1 MNLFKKVMKVIL
13 IVDILVLNLFTPVIV
28 SAEEGSL
35 GDIRNDTIT
44 LGSLENEGD
53 VQVTKK
59 VTKIDNKGEYRISF
73 EVKGKP
79 YTTSNQYNVDSYTV
93 FVLDASYS
101 MLGSKWNKAKEAAIN
116 FSETL
121 VNSSKNNYLAL
132 VTFNGS
138 GMQKRDFKNE
148 KFLNSD
154 FGDINFYTNY
164 NQGLLKAL
172 DYIKSINRE
181 DAIYNIVFISD
192 GEPNGEDYKDTL
204 KQLKD
209 KNVNIY
215 SLAYD
220 LKESSYA
227 YNVLK
232 DISTNDMVYEVTKDN
247 ISENLSNIATEI
259 IKKSAGTNAIIEDKI
274 GSNFIFKS
282 GSVDI
287 NNQDVSYE
295 IGEITEEGVTFD
307 FIVKI
312 DDDIDTGW
320 YPTNEGFKLT
330 YTDIFG
336 DEKVLETPDSADI
349 YWISDKVKYNIN
361 YYNDNELLETI
372 EKQEKKDTTISLND
386 EEVNLYKQDGYILKE
401 VNPQKLTVTLDGENN
416 IDVIYTKI
424 NNLSYKV
431 EYYFDGIKDDNRT
444 VIYND
449 IEYGAPASY
458 DEINKE
464 GYSKCLVINDNNKIT
479 SNDTIVSVYYCRNDY
494 EYQVNYYY
502 ENELSND
509 SSYKDIAKYNNVI
522 DNYQDKIKD
531 GYIID
536 KVINLPLIITT
547 NSNKNIINVFYKLK
561 DINYQVNY
569 IDSDGNKIIPSIEGT
584 NKYGTKISE
593 HFLDIKGYN
602 LLSDKDIT
610 ISLDEDDNVINFY
623 YEKKKSSVIFKYVD
637 SLGNKISE
645 DDIITG
651 YYNEPYSISIKDIDN
666 FEFTKE
672 YNVFDGKLKDEDEI
686 ITFVYKKNDT
696 KPLFAPL
703 TGISNKKY
711 IFMISISLMGII
723 ILIATKILLKIKK

>member
-686 ITFVYKKNDT
+686 ITFVYKK
-696 KPLFAPL
+696 
-703 TGISNKKY
+703 
-711 IFMISISLMGII
+711 MILSLY
-723 ILIATKILLKIKK
+723 LLL

>member
-320 YPTNEGFKLT
+320 YPTN
-330 YTDIFG
+330 
-336 DEKVLETPDSADI
+336 
-349 YWISDKVKYNIN
+349 
-361 YYNDNELLETI
+361 
-372 EKQEKKDTTISLND
+372 
-386 EEVNLYKQDGYILKE
+386 
-401 VNPQKLTVTLDGENN
+401 
-416 IDVIYTKI
+416 
-424 NNLSYKV
+424 
-431 EYYFDGIKDDNRT
+431 
-444 VIYND
+444 
-449 IEYGAPASY
+449 
-458 DEINKE
+458 
-464 GYSKCLVINDNNKIT
+464 
-479 SNDTIVSVYYCRNDY
+479 
-494 EYQVNYYY
+494 
-502 ENELSND
+502 
-509 SSYKDIAKYNNVI
+509 
-522 DNYQDKIKD
+522 
-531 GYIID
+531 
-536 KVINLPLIITT
+536 
-547 NSNKNIINVFYKLK
+547 
-561 DINYQVNY
+561 
-569 IDSDGNKIIPSIEGT
+569 
-584 NKYGTKISE
+584 
-593 HFLDIKGYN
+593 
-602 LLSDKDIT
+602 
-610 ISLDEDDNVINFY
+610 
-623 YEKKKSSVIFKYVD
+623 
-637 SLGNKISE
+637 
-645 DDIITG
+645 
-651 YYNEPYSISIKDIDN
+651 
-666 FEFTKE
+666 
-672 YNVFDGKLKDEDEI
+672 
-686 ITFVYKKNDT
+686 
-696 KPLFAPL
+696 
-703 TGISNKKY
+703 
-711 IFMISISLMGII
+711 
-723 ILIATKILLKIKK
+723 

>member
-192 GEPNGEDYKDTL
+192 GEPNGEDYKDAL

-287 NNQDVSYE
+287 NNQAVSYE

-312 DDDIDTGW
+312 NDDIDTGW

-569 IDSDGNKIIPSIEGT
+569 LDSDGNKIIPSIEGT

-623 YEKKKSSVIFKYVD
+623 YEKKKTSVIFKYVD

>member
-59 VTKIDNKGEYRISF
+59 VTKTDNKGEYRISF

-536 KVINLPLIITT
+536 KVINLPLIIST

-569 IDSDGNKIIPSIEGT
+569 LDSDGNKIIPSIEGT

-651 YYNEPYSISIKDIDN
+651 YYNDPYSISIKDIDN

>member
-59 VTKIDNKGEYRISF
+59 VTKTDNKGEYRISF

-192 GEPNGEDYKDTL
+192 GEPNGEDYKDAL

-320 YPTNEGFKLT
+320 YPTNEGFKLI

-464 GYSKCLVINDNNKIT
+464 GYSKCLVINDNNKII

-569 IDSDGNKIIPSIEGT
+569 LDSDGNKIIPSIEGT

>member
-59 VTKIDNKGEYRISF
+59 VTKTDNKGEYRISF

-536 KVINLPLIITT
+536 KVINLPLIIST

-569 IDSDGNKIIPSIEGT
+569 LDSDGNKIIPSIEGT

>member
-287 NNQDVSYE
+287 NNQAVSYE

-312 DDDIDTGW
+312 NDDIDTGW

-569 IDSDGNKIIPSIEGT
+569 LDSDGNKIIPSIEGT

-623 YEKKKSSVIFKYVD
+623 YEKKKTSVIFKYVD

>member
-192 GEPNGEDYKDTL
+192 GEPNGEDYKDAL

-287 NNQDVSYE
+287 NNQSVSYE

-312 DDDIDTGW
+312 NDDIDTGW

-569 IDSDGNKIIPSIEGT
+569 LDSDGNKIIPSIEGT

-623 YEKKKSSVIFKYVD
+623 YEKKKTSVIFKYVD

>member
-59 VTKIDNKGEYRISF
+59 VTKTDNKGEYRISF

-494 EYQVNYYY
+494 ELNYYY

-536 KVINLPLIITT
+536 KVINLPLIIST

-569 IDSDGNKIIPSIEGT
+569 LDSDGNKIIPSIEGT

>member
-192 GEPNGEDYKDTL
+192 GEPNGEDYKDAL

-287 NNQDVSYE
+287 NNQAVSYE

-312 DDDIDTGW
+312 NDDIDTGW

-569 IDSDGNKIIPSIEGT
+569 LDSDGNKIIPSIEGT

>member
-59 VTKIDNKGEYRISF
+59 VTKTDNKGEYRISF

-401 VNPQKLTVTLDGENN
+401 VIPQKLTVTLDGENN

-536 KVINLPLIITT
+536 KVINLPLIIST

-569 IDSDGNKIIPSIEGT
+569 LDSDGNKIIPSIEGT

-651 YYNEPYSISIKDIDN
+651 YYNDPYSISIKDIDN